1 MYTVGIVGATGYT
14 GVVLMS
20 LLLTH
25 PDAKINL
32 ITSNTYRG
40 RRISDIFPWF
50 KGRFEEALQPTD
62 DDHRGKC
69 DVYFLCLPHGTSMQK
84 ARELYDGKAVIVD
97 LSADF
102 RFEDIQM
109 YEKSYVPHAAAE
121 LVPEAVFGLPELYRT
136 SIEGKKLIGN
146 PGCYP
151 TSAILALYPLVK
163 NNKLAG
169 DIFIDSKSGVSGA
182 GREGKVG
189 SLFCEVSEGFR
200 AYNVGVHRHEPEIQ
214 KEVNKYSPQRISF
227 VPHLVP
233 MSRGILTTVYGRLSV
248 PAKTADVIALFRD
261 TYKDDH
267 FVRIL
272 DENTYPDTRFVRF
285 SNYCDVGLKVLDDG
299 RIVVISAID
308 NLVKGAS
315 GQALQNMN
323 VALGLD
329 ERAGLSAVP
338 QYP

>member
-1 MYTVGIVGATGYT
+1 MLNIGIVGATGYT

-40 RRISDIFPWF
+40 RKISDIFPLL
-50 KGRFEEALQPTD
+50 KGRFEEVLQPTD
-62 DDHRGKC
+62 SDYRGAC
-69 DVYFLCLPHGTSMQK
+69 DVYFLCLPHGTSMAK
-84 ARELYDGKAVIVD
+84 AREFFDEKALIID

-102 RFEDIQM
+102 RFEDLAT
-109 YEKSYVPHAAAE
+109 YEATYVPHTAKD
-121 LVPEAVFGLPELYRT
+121 LIPRAVFGLPELYRDKIKGT
-136 SIEGKKLIGN
+136 KLVGN

-163 NNKLAG
+163 QGMLEG

-182 GREGKVG
+182 GREGKIG

-214 KEVNKYSPQRISF
+214 KEVNKYSPQKISF

-233 MSRGILTTVYGRLSV
+233 MSRGILTTVYSRLSKQ
-248 PAKTADVIALFRD
+248 AKTADILALFRD
-261 TYKDDH
+261 TYKSDH
-267 FVRIL
+267 FVRVL
-272 DENTYPDTRFVRF
+272 DENVYPDTRYVRF
-285 SNYCDVGLKVLDDG
+285 SNYCDIGLKVLDDG
-299 RIVVISAID
+299 RIIVISAID

-323 VALGLD
+323 VALNLP
-329 ERAGLSAVP
+329 ESAGLSSIP

>member
-40 RRISDIFPWF
+40 RKISDIFPLF
-50 KGRFEEALQPTD
+50 KGRLEEVLQPTD
-62 DDHRGKC
+62 EDHRGKC
-69 DVYFLCLPHGTSMQK
+69 DVYFLCLPHGTSMAK
-84 ARELYDGKAVIVD
+84 ASELYDGKAVIID

-102 RFEDIQM
+102 RFEDIEM
-109 YEKSYVPHAAAE
+109 YEKSYVPHTVAE
-121 LVPEAVFGLPELYRT
+121 LVPDAVFGLPELYRT
-136 SIEGKKLIGN
+136 FIEGKKLIGN

-151 TSAILALYPLVK
+151 TSAILALYPLIK
-163 NNKLAG
+163 NDKLIG

-182 GREGKVG
+182 GREGKIG

-214 KEVNKYSPQRISF
+214 KEVNKYVQLKISF

-233 MSRGILTTVYGRLSV
+233 MSRGILTTVYSRLSEL
-248 PAKTADVIALFRD
+248 AKTADIIALFRD
-261 TYKDDH
+261 TYRNEH
-267 FVRIL
+267 FVRIM
-272 DENTYPDTRFVRF
+272 DENIYPDTRFVRF
-285 SNYCDVGLKVLDDG
+285 SNYCDIGLKVLDDG
-299 RIVVISAID
+299 RIIIISTID

-329 ERAGLSAVP
+329 ERAGLDAVP

>member
-1 MYTVGIVGATGYT
+1 MYNVGIVGATGYT

-40 RRISDIFPWF
+40 RTIADIFPLF
-50 KGRFEEALQPTD
+50 KGRFEEVLQPTD

-69 DVYFLCLPHGTSMQK
+69 DVYFLCLPHGTSMAK

-102 RFEDIQM
+102 RFEDIAT
-109 YEKSYVPHAAAE
+109 YEGAYVPHTAPE
-121 LVPEAVFGLPELYRT
+121 LIADAVFGLPELYRS
-136 SIEGKKLIGN
+136 SIGGKKLIGN

-151 TSAILALYPLVK
+151 TSAILALYPLIR
-163 NNKLAG
+163 NTMLTG

-182 GREGKVG
+182 GREGKIG

-214 KEVNKYSPQRISF
+214 KEVNKYTPQRISF

-233 MSRGILTTVYGRLSV
+233 MSRGILTTVYGRLSGQ
-248 PAKTADVIALFRD
+248 AKTADIISLFRD
-261 TYKDDH
+261 TYKNDH
-267 FVRIL
+267 FVRIM
-272 DENTYPDTRFVRF
+272 DENIYPDTRFVRF
-285 SNYCDVGLKVLDDG
+285 SNYCDIGIKALDDG
-299 RIVVISAID
+299 RIIIISTID

-323 VALGLD
+323 VALGID
-329 ERAGLSAVP
+329 ETLGLSAVP